1 MNDQISSAANP
12 LAQWLAS
19 ARKSQAWSREA
30 LALRSGV
37 SAKTIQRIEEGAD
50 AQYSTVLALAQ
61 ALQLVLMVVP
71 QAQAGFA
78 RDVVASDGRL
88 VPLPTQ
94 RSAPMSAVE
103 QAIASANANA
113 NIPTRAR
120 SA

>member
-50 AQYSTVLALAQ
+50 AQYSTVLALAR

-103 QAIASANANA
+103 QAIASANANT
-113 NIPTRAR
+113 NTPTRAR